1 MSTRLL
7 HVDAMRGLAILCM
20 VQVHTAALMPAP
32 VSIDHP
38 IALISASIGGMAAPM
53 FVLISGWAFQ
63 RGLDRR
69 RARGESILRWS
80 LVRGGV
86 LIGLQ
91 FLLGLLLPQRFNVA
105 SPGILTLLGI
115 CTLLF
120 PLYYLRDDMSIRMGI
135 NPRKARIL
143 RAIFTTFF
151 AWFIFTTWANLRPGP
166 TWNDMIQ
173 VESILDWFT
182 KAVISGT
189 YPLLPWVA
197 YFIIG
202 SILDERPLEGD
213 AKKIRLQTTG
223 SIAFGSLILTG
234 IICYQTGISWAVT
247 MGEGVLTFFPANPW
261 FVLVSCSFSVFI
273 WDLFRITTSQ
283 NWMSRILAPSGRLS
297 LTIYMLHFAL
307 LGIIE
312 PYIPNHGL
320 EIAFMMTIAHMAIW
334 SILAHI
340 QQNHTPYLSI
350 EQLLHKFNNSN
361 PRQSE
366 SE

>member
-1 MSTRLL
+1 MSRRFV

-20 VQVHTAALMPAP
+20 VQVHTAAIMPAP

-69 RARGESILRWS
+69 RARGESVLRWS
-80 LVRGGV
+80 LVRGGA

-91 FLLGLLLPQRFNVA
+91 FLLGILLPQRFDIA

-115 CTLLF
+115 CALLF
-120 PLYYLRDDMSIRMGI
+120 PLYYLRDDMSIRIGI
-135 NPRKARIL
+135 DPRTARTL
-143 RAIFTTFF
+143 RAIFATVF
-151 AWFIFTTWANLRPGP
+151 AWIIFTTWTNLRPGP
-166 TWNDMIQ
+166 AWSDMIH
-173 VESILDWFT
+173 VESILDWFI
-182 KAVISGT
+182 KAGISGT

-202 SILDERPLEGD
+202 SVLDEGPLEGTTR
-213 AKKIRLQTTG
+213 KIRLRTTG

-234 IICYQTGISWAVT
+234 IISYQTGISWAVT
-247 MGEGVLTFFPANPW
+247 MGDGVLTFFPANPW

-273 WDLFRITTSQ
+273 WDLFRSTKSQ
-283 NWMSRILAPSGRLS
+283 NWMSNILAPSGRLS

-312 PYIPNHGL
+312 PYIPNHGI
-320 EIAFMMTIAHMAIW
+320 EIAFIMTITHMAIW
-334 SILAHI
+334 SILAHM
-340 QQNHTPYLSI
+340 QQKQIPYLSI
-350 EQLLHKFNNSN
+350 EHLLSKFSNSN
-361 PRQSE
+361 PSQRE